1 MHRRLRERLDLLHRG
16 LIGVAP
22 ARPAGRARC
31 RPKARSTSPR
41 ASTSSGRTLDGA
53 TLRTNDDIRKLL
65 LQQAGI
71 AVVPF
76 QAFGLDREDGWF
88 RLSVGAV
95 SVAAIE
101 AGLARLTSVLERVSR

>member
-16 LIGVAP
+16 LLALRQRGLPVDAVP
-22 ARPAGRARC
+22 PEGTLYLSARFDLA
-31 RPKARSTSPR
+31 
-41 ASTSSGRTLDGA
+41 GRTLDGA